1 MRRAIKVWGA
11 IMKDGTSITED
22 TDNLVSVTCHPDR
35 SVTTTD
41 QNNEQKIWEGE
52 WISYNPRYN

>member
-11 IMKDGTSITED
+11 IMKDGSQITED
-22 TDNLVSVTCHPDR
+22 TKGVVSVTCHPDK

-41 QNNEQKIWEGE
+41 SNNNSKKWEGE
-52 WISYNPRYN
+52 WASYNPRYN

>member
-11 IMKDGTSITED
+11 IMKDGSEITED
-22 TDNLVSVTCHPDR
+22 TEGVVSVTCHPDR

-41 QNNEQKIWEGE
+41 QNNQETKWDGE
-52 WISYNPRYN
+52 WVSYNPRYN

>member
-11 IMKDGTSITED
+11 IMKDGSKITED
-22 TDNLVSVTCHPDR
+22 IDGVVAVTCHPDH

-41 QNNEQKIWEGE
+41 QNNQVTKWDGE
-52 WISYNPRYN
+52 WVSYNPRYN

>member
-11 IMKDGTSITED
+11 IMKDGSEITED
-22 TDNLVSVTCHPDR
+22 IEGVVSVTCHPDR

-41 QNNEQKIWEGE
+41 QNNQERKWDGE

>member
-22 TDNLVSVTCHPDR
+22 TDNVVSVTCHPDR

>member
-22 TDNLVSVTCHPDR
+22 TDNVVSVTCHPDR

-52 WISYNPRYN
+52 WISYTPRYN

>member
-1 MRRAIKVWGA
+1 
-11 IMKDGTSITED
+11 MKDGSQITEE
-22 TDNLVSVTCHPDR
+22 NEGVVSVTCHPDH

-41 QNNEQKIWEGE
+41 ANNQEKKWDGE